1 MQLITY
7 ILASYGLTLIL
18 LYGSIF
24 NSIRPKEGKL
34 GELFKC
40 PLCMGFWSGVIIL
53 LISAWSGL
61 FNYEINLASLLTM
74 GWLSAGTSY
83 FLDMI
88 VDDFGFKVT
97 RRNKDV

>member
-1 MQLITY
+1 MELLIFVL
-7 ILASYGLTLIL
+7 ICYGLTLIL

-24 NSIRPKEGKL
+24 NSIRPKTGKR

-40 PLCMGFWSGVIIL
+40 PLCMGFWVGIIVL
-53 LISAWSGL
+53 LISQDSKL
-61 FNYEINLASLLTM
+61 ITYELSLVNCLLL

-88 VDDFGFKVT
+88 VDDFGLKLSG
-97 RRNKDV
+97 REKK

>member
-24 NSIRPKEGKL
+24 NKIRPKEGKL

-40 PLCMGFWSGVIIL
+40 PLCMGFWSGLFIL
-53 LISAWSGL
+53 LISHWSGL
-61 FNYEINLASLLTM
+61 FNYKINVASLFTLSC
-74 GWLSAGTSY
+74 LSAGTSY

-88 VDDFGFKVT
+88 VDDFGFRVK
-97 RRNKDV
+97 RKE

>member
-1 MQLITY
+1 MQLVTY

-40 PLCMGFWSGVIIL
+40 PLCMGFWSGVFIL

>member
-1 MQLITY
+1 MQLI
-7 ILASYGLTLIL
+7 IFVLICYGLTLIL

-24 NSIRPKEGKL
+24 DSLMPTNGKL

-40 PLCMGFWSGVIIL
+40 PLCMGFWVGIIVL
-53 LISAWSGL
+53 LISQDSQL
-61 FNYEINLASLLTM
+61 ITYEFNFINSLLL

-88 VDDFGFKVT
+88 VDDFGLKLSG
-97 RRNKDV
+97 REKK